1 MKKGEIV
8 LSAVCLAFFLFMFS
22 EAFQLRGEGR
32 SGEVGSAFW
41 PLLALG
47 VTTILSLIWLIN
59 NLRRYF
65 RETGET
71 APKTPAPE
79 AVAIHRIGQRKVALC
94 SICLLAYIVLIP
106 LIGFI
111 LSTVLFILAFIL
123 ALEEKR
129 RLVLIISP
137 LLITTVVMLIF
148 AKFIM
153 MSLPKGV
160 GVFAEFS
167 RLFY

>member
-1 MKKGEIV
+1 MGGAGK
-8 LSAVCLAFFLFMFS
+8 
-22 EAFQLRGEGR
+22 R
-32 SGEVGSAFW
+32 SRCA
-41 PLLALG
+41 AL
-47 VTTILSLIWLIN
+47 
-59 NLRRYF
+59 
-65 RETGET
+65 
-71 APKTPAPE
+71 
-79 AVAIHRIGQRKVALC
+79 
-94 SICLLAYIVLIP
+94 CLLAYIILTP

-137 LLITTVVMLIF
+137 PLITAVVILIF

-153 MSLPKGV
+153 MPLPKGV
-160 GVFAEFS
+160 GIFAEFS